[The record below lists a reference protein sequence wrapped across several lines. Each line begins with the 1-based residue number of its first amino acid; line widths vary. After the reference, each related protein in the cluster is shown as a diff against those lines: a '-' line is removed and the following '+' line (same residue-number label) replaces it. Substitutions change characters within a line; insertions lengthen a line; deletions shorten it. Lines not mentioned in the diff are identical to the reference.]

1 MKKILLTL
9 LVLFGLQIQTQAQLS
24 SFNCDSLEVTIVSS
38 TPTEVI
44 LGTNIPSLAPSAQLQ
59 YMWMVYEHIIT
70 PPPNY
75 SHDDT
80 LVSWGVKSGGVDTI
94 TSLNQSSIYTITIFL
109 NDTGVWVLPNACI
122 ATDTLT
128 FDTVTNQWVGPSV
141 SSNGN
146 PTAITEIKINNVDDD
161 RLYDLLGREFANY
174 NSIPPNTVYIKNRK
188 KYLKTR

>member
-24 SFNCDSLEVTIVSS
+24 SFNCDSVEITIVSS

-44 LGTNIPSLAPSAQLQ
+44 LGTNIPSLAPLAQLQ

-70 PPPNY
+70 PNSY
-75 SHDDT
+75 DDT

-94 TSLNQSSIYTITIFL
+94 TSLNQSAIYTITVFL
-109 NDTGVWVLPNACI
+109 NDTGVWVLPYACI
-122 ATDTLT
+122 ATDTLAYN
-128 FDTVTNQWVGPSV
+128 TVTNQWEGPAV

-146 PTAITEIKINNVDDD
+146 TTAITEIERNDVSDD
-161 RLYDLLGREFANY
+161 RLYDLLGREFYNY
-174 NSIPPNTVYIKNRK
+174 NSIPLNTIYIKNRK

>member
-1 MKKILLTL
+1 MKKILLAL
-9 LVLFGLQIQTQAQLS
+9 LVMFGLQIQTQAQLS

-44 LGTNIPSLAPSAQLQ
+44 LGTNIPSIAPSAQLQ

-80 LVSWGVKSGGVDTI
+80 LISGEVNTHGVDTI
-94 TSLNQSSIYTITIFL
+94 SSLNQSALYTITVFL
-109 NDTGVWVLPNACI
+109 NDTGVWVLPYACI
-122 ATDTLT
+122 ATDTLAYN
-128 FDTVTNQWVGPSV
+128 TVTNQWEGPTV

-146 PTAITEIKINNVDDD
+146 PTVITEIEINNVYDD

-174 NSIPPNTVYIKNRK
+174 NSIPPNTIYIKNRK